1 MATAEPKPH
10 TCRLTL
16 TIDGTEYTVR
26 PLTVAWYGRRAF
38 RLRKA
43 DGTSYIISRD
53 GIGQLACECGDY
65 VWRHEPEGTHCKHLR
80 AARALGIL

>member
-43 DGTSYIISRD
+43 DGTRSRKAPTASTS
-53 GIGQLACECGDY
+53 GPRERSASCNPGNFAK
-65 VWRHEPEGTHCKHLR
+65 P
-80 AARALGIL
+80 